1 MAASGSSTTVPE
13 GFHYETK
20 YVLLSYLSLPPSSH
34 SRPAE
39 AAAGQTA
46 QEKDVDQTSRMKQE
60 IEEELKLL
68 EEEIT
73 ASFPRTG
80 FDRHTSPVFSPANP
94 ESSIEDSLAVLGDR
108 VTRDLDT
115 HLASAMHTLLSGQLD
130 YESFRTVVQE
140 VSAHSQGGWS
150 KVLVPLVLLQ
160 ALQAE
165 GQPLASLL
173 ALGVFYLEETEAD
186 FIIQQGGWSAV
197 FSLEDVDDPGV
208 IIAEDSN
215 DIYILSGEQAPE
227 LLSPPE
233 SLLITADS
241 SGPGSWQTESLP
253 VSLTGHESWAQVG
266 MMDPED
272 AKSLD
277 SAEGMALA
285 EERSENNSSNSDIV
299 HVEREE
305 AELLEEGRE
314 PVEEEGLQESVLSVL
329 GSESELAALRAELRE
344 EATPSP
350 AKVPELL
357 ESPEDSIVIMEAPVS
372 LAAPV
377 PESAFALQPESL
389 VPPAPP
395 VVAAAAPV
403 PAAAAPVV
411 PDPQPEPQ
419 TSQPEPVLAP
429 VEPQLPISIKEPL
442 PAIAPIAEPEAEPE
456 PVQALPDQEP
466 PAQEPVVLQEVQAA
480 PAPAQEPPVLSQAA
494 VQAQAEPAHSEL
506 PVLLYG
512 GAALVAIAA
521 LVAYGALAYR
531 KK

>member
-1 MAASGSSTTVPE
+1 M
-13 GFHYETK
+13 
-20 YVLLSYLSLPPSSH
+20 
-34 SRPAE
+34 RPT
-39 AAAGQTA
+39 AGQTA
-46 QEKDVDQTSRMKQE
+46 QEKDADQTSRMKQQ
-60 IEEELKLL
+60 IEEELKQL

-108 VTRDLDT
+108 ITRDLDT
-115 HLASAMHTLLSGQLD
+115 HLASATRTLLSGQLD
-130 YESFRTVVQE
+130 YEGFRTAVQE
-140 VSAHSQGGWS
+140 VSSHSQGGWS

-173 ALGVFYLEETEAD
+173 ALGVSYLEEAEAD

-197 FSLEDVDDPGV
+197 FSLDDVDDPGV

-215 DIYILSGEQAPE
+215 DIYILSGEQVPE

-233 SLLITADS
+233 SLLTTADS

-253 VSLTGHESWAQVG
+253 VSLTGHESWAQVSE
-266 MMDPED
+266 MDRED
-272 AKSLD
+272 TKSLD

-305 AELLEEGRE
+305 AELLEEGQE
-314 PVEEEGLQESVLSVL
+314 PAEEGELQESVLSVL

-344 EATPSP
+344 EATPPS
-350 AKVPELL
+350 AKAPDLL
-357 ESPEDSIVIMEAPVS
+357 GSPEESIVIMEAPVS
-372 LAAPV
+372 LAAPA
-377 PESAFALQPESL
+377 PESAFALQPEFST
-389 VPPAPP
+389 PPEPP
-395 VVAAAAPV
+395 VVAAAAV
-403 PAAAAPVV
+403 APLV
-411 PDPQPEPQ
+411 PDPEPELK
-419 TSQPEPVLAP
+419 TAQPEPVLAP
-429 VEPQLPISIKEPL
+429 VEPQLPSPVKEPV
-442 PAIAPIAEPEAEPE
+442 PAAEPEAEPE
-456 PVQALPDQEP
+456 PQPAPPDHEP
-466 PAQEPVVLQEVQAA
+466 PAQEPLVMQEV
-480 PAPAQEPPVLSQAA
+480 PAVPASAQEPPVLPPAA
-494 VQAQAEPAHSEL
+494 ALAQTEPGPSEL

>member
-1 MAASGSSTTVPE
+1 MAASGFSTTVPE

-20 YVLLSYLSLPPSSH
+20 YVVLSYLSLPPSSL

-46 QEKDVDQTSRMKQE
+46 QEKDVEKTSKMKQQ
-60 IEEELKLL
+60 IEEELKQL
-68 EEEIT
+68 EEEIS

-108 VTRDLDT
+108 VIRDLDT
-115 HLASAMHTLLSGQLD
+115 HLVSAANTLLSGQLD
-130 YESFRTVVQE
+130 YEGFRTAVQE
-140 VSAHSQGGWS
+140 ASSHSQGGWN

-160 ALQAE
+160 ALHAE
-165 GQPLASLL
+165 ERPLASLL
-173 ALGVFYLEETEAD
+173 ALGVRYLEETEAD
-186 FIIQQGGWSAV
+186 FVIQQGGWSAV
-197 FSLEDVDDPGV
+197 FSLEDVEDPGV

-215 DIYILSGEQAPE
+215 DIYILSGEQAPDP
-227 LLSPPE
+227 LSPPE
-233 SLLITADS
+233 SLLTVAGS

-253 VSLTGHESWAQVG
+253 VSLTSHESWAQVG

-277 SAEGMALA
+277 STEGMASA

-314 PVEEEGLQESVLSVL
+314 PTEEGELQESVLSVL

-344 EATPSP
+344 EALPL
-350 AKVPELL
+350 AKELL
-357 ESPEDSIVIMEAPVS
+357 EPPEESIVILEAPAS
-372 LAAPV
+372 LAAP
-377 PESAFALQPESL
+377 A
-389 VPPAPP
+389 P
-395 VVAAAAPV
+395 VVALEPESPAPTALPVAAV
-403 PAAAAPVV
+403 PPV
-411 PDPQPEPQ
+411 PDPEPEPQ
-419 TSQPEPVLAP
+419 PAQPEPVLAP
-429 VEPQLPISIKEPL
+429 VEPQLPSPVKEP
-442 PAIAPIAEPEAEPE
+442 PPAPIAEPEPQPE
-456 PVQALPDQEP
+456 RVQAPPEQEP
-466 PAQEPVVLQEVQAA
+466 PAQELHVVQEVQAA
-480 PAPAQEPPVLSQAA
+480 SSPAQESPVLPPAA
-494 VQAQAEPAHSEL
+494 TPVQTEPSPSEL

-521 LVAYGALAYR
+521 LAAYGAMAYR